1 MLARVSIRWKL
12 IGAFFVA
19 VAAAAALAAVA
30 LSATWSLGDLAQRLY
45 DQPLQAINHARAA
58 QVNFA
63 VLRHADAET
72 DRESRWEDLLSD
84 LAVVEERSGDAP
96 MNGHIDTI
104 RGQLTDWRAAGPGA
118 AASGRVA
125 LGDEIALNL
134 EILVEGAASGGFR
147 FWLEAERLIEQTK
160 LFTMAVVA
168 GVLVAAL
175 AVAFLLA
182 RTIIRPLGRMED
194 AMTRLAAGEGEV
206 SVPDLGRRDEI
217 GSMASA
223 LSVFK
228 TAMAEVR
235 EAKDRAEDAT
245 RAKSEFLAIMSHEI
259 RTPMNGVIGMT
270 RLLLDRDLDPSTRDT
285 ARTVLE
291 SGESLMTIL
300 NDILDHSKLE
310 AGRLDLETVDFDLH
324 RIIGGAVSLMQG
336 RASERGLLLSAE
348 IGDDVPRY
356 LKGDPGRLRQVLL
369 NLIGNA
375 VKFTETGSVRVVA
388 ERRAG
393 AGGVAVSVI
402 DTGIGMDPE
411 TQGRLFRDFSQADAS
426 VARKFGGTGLGL
438 SIAKR
443 IVDRMGGALTV
454 VSARGRGSTFRVEI
468 DLPPGEPVE
477 EEVRES
483 RAVLPPLRIL
493 VAEDNVVNQQVA
505 RGLLER
511 DGHTVTV
518 VATGTAAVAAVREGA
533 FDLVLMDLH
542 MPEMGGIEATR
553 AIRALDGAAASI
565 PIVAATAGAM
575 DHEIRACL
583 DAGMNAAVAKPIDP
597 RALNRAL
604 AAVID
609 PGSVPT
615 DARSS
620 IEAPE
625 ADEEEEEDAS
635 ALLERGTVPF
645 EPVLIDRLADQ
656 LGAEFAEEMAGDF
669 AGTAEEALASIV
681 EARATGDRDSW
692 ADAAHRLKSG
702 AGAVGLREVWRLAE
716 AIEHAAEAGD
726 IHSAAADSDRLADA
740 IRRGRSLLDGHLR
753 GASASAVG
761 AGREQET
768 MGRDAAG

>member
-1 MLARVSIRWKL
+1 MLARVPIRWKL

-30 LSATWSLGDLAQRLY
+30 LSATWSLGGLAQRLY
-45 DQPLQAINHARAA
+45 DQPLQAINHARSA

-63 VLRHADAET
+63 ILRRADAET
-72 DRESRWEDLLSD
+72 DRETRWEDLLSD
-84 LAVVEERSGDAP
+84 LAVVEERSGDSA
-96 MNGHIDTI
+96 MIGHVGTI
-104 RGQLTDWRAAGPGA
+104 RGQLDAWRSAGTGGGDRA
-118 AASGRVA
+118 A

-160 LFTMAVVA
+160 IWTIAVVL

-182 RTIIRPLGRMED
+182 RTIVLPLGRMED
-194 AMTRLAAGEGEV
+194 AMTRLASGEGEV
-206 SVPDLGRRDEI
+206 TVPDVGRGDEI

-270 RLLLDRDLDPSTRDT
+270 RLLMDSDLDPGARDT

-310 AGRLDLETVDFDLH
+310 AGRLDLESVDFDLH
-324 RIIGGAVSLMQG
+324 RIVRGAVSLMQG
-336 RASERGLLLSAE
+336 RASERGLVLSAE

-356 LKGDPGRLRQVLL
+356 LRGDPGRLRQVLL
-369 NLIGNA
+369 NLVGNA
-375 VKFTETGSVRVVA
+375 VKFTETGSVRLVA
-388 ERRAG
+388 ERTPGSGR
-393 AGGVAVSVI
+393 VALSVI
-402 DTGIGMDPE
+402 DTGIGMDAE

-443 IVDRMGGALTV
+443 IVDRMGGSLTV
-454 VSARGRGSTFRVEI
+454 VSARGQGSTFRVEI
-468 DLPPGEPVE
+468 DLPLGAPVDE
-477 EEVRES
+477 TAETS
-483 RAVLPPLRIL
+483 HTALPPLRVL
-493 VAEDNVVNQQVA
+493 VAEDNAVNQQVA
-505 RGLLER
+505 RGLLAR
-511 DGHTVTV
+511 DGHRVTV
-518 VATGTAAVAAVREGA
+518 VETGAAAVVAVRDGA
-533 FDLVLMDLH
+533 FDVVLMDLH

-553 AIRALDGAAASI
+553 AIRALGGPAADV

-583 DAGMNAAVAKPIDP
+583 EAGMNAAVPKPIDP
-597 RALNRAL
+597 RVLNRTL
-604 AAVID
+604 ADVTGADAAPPGD
-609 PGSVPT
+609 PFSDDLET
-615 DARSS
+615 ED
-620 IEAPE
+620 
-625 ADEEEEEDAS
+625 EEDAAS
-635 ALLERGTVPF
+635 VLERGTAPF
-645 EPVLIDRLADQ
+645 EPILIDRLAQQ
-656 LGAEFAEEMAGDF
+656 LGSDFAQEMAEDF
-669 AGTAEEALASIV
+669 AGTADTALSEIAA
-681 EARATGDRDSW
+681 ARTSSDMAAW
-692 ADAAHRLKSG
+692 ADAAHKLKSG
-702 AGAVGLREVWRLAE
+702 AGTVGLREVWRLAE
-716 AIEHAAEAGD
+716 GIEQAAGAGD
-726 IHSAAADSDRLADA
+726 IGGASEASDRLADV
-740 IRRGRSLLDGHLR
+740 IQRGRSLLDRHLSGTATDDER
-753 GASASAVG
+753 IPM
-761 AGREQET
+761 E
-768 MGRDAAG
+768 RDTTG

>member
-19 VAAAAALAAVA
+19 VAASAALAAVA
-30 LSATWSLGDLAQRLY
+30 LSATWSLGGLAQRLY
-45 DQPLQAINHARAA
+45 DQPLQAINHARSA

-63 VLRHADAET
+63 ILRRADAET
-72 DRESRWEDLLSD
+72 DRETRWEDVLSD
-84 LAVVEERSGDAP
+84 LAVVEERSGDSA
-96 MNGHIDTI
+96 MIGHVGTI
-104 RGQLTDWRAAGPGA
+104 RGQLDAWRSAGTGGGDRAA
-118 AASGRVA
+118 
-125 LGDEIALNL
+125 LGNEIALNL

-160 LFTMAVVA
+160 IWTIAVVL

-182 RTIIRPLGRMED
+182 RTIVLPLGRMED
-194 AMTRLAAGEGEV
+194 AMTRLASGEGEV
-206 SVPDLGRRDEI
+206 TVPDVGRGDEI

-270 RLLLDRDLDPSTRDT
+270 RLLMDSDLDPGARDT

-310 AGRLDLETVDFDLH
+310 AGRLDLESVDFDLH
-324 RIIGGAVSLMQG
+324 RIVRGAVSLMQG
-336 RASERGLLLSAE
+336 RASERGLVLSAE

-356 LKGDPGRLRQVLL
+356 LQGDPGRLRQVLL
-369 NLIGNA
+369 NLVGNA
-375 VKFTETGSVRVVA
+375 VKFTETGSVRLVA
-388 ERRAG
+388 ERTPGSGR
-393 AGGVAVSVI
+393 VALSVI
-402 DTGIGMDPE
+402 DTGIGMDAE

-443 IVDRMGGALTV
+443 IVDRMGGSLTV

-468 DLPPGEPVE
+468 DLPLGAPVDE
-477 EEVRES
+477 TVETS
-483 RAVLPPLRIL
+483 HTALPPLRVL
-493 VAEDNVVNQQVA
+493 VAEDNAVNQQVA
-505 RGLLER
+505 RGLLAR
-511 DGHTVTV
+511 DGHSVTIV
-518 VATGTAAVAAVREGA
+518 ETGAAAVAAVRDGT
-533 FDLVLMDLH
+533 FDVVLMDLH

-553 AIRALDGAAASI
+553 AIRALGGPAAAV

-583 DAGMNAAVAKPIDP
+583 EAGMNAAVPKPIDP
-597 RALNRAL
+597 RVLNRTL
-604 AAVID
+604 ADVTGVDAAPPGD
-609 PGSVPT
+609 PL
-615 DARSS
+615 
-620 IEAPE
+620 
-625 ADEEEEEDAS
+625 ADDLDTEDEEDAAS
-635 ALLERGTVPF
+635 VLERGTAPF
-645 EPVLIDRLADQ
+645 EPVLIDRLAQQ
-656 LGAEFAEEMAGDF
+656 LGSDFAQEMAQDF
-669 AGTAEEALASIV
+669 AGTADTALSEIAA
-681 EARATGDRDSW
+681 ARTSSDMAAW
-692 ADAAHRLKSG
+692 ADAAHKLKSG

-716 AIEHAAEAGD
+716 GIEQAAGAGD
-726 IHSAAADSDRLADA
+726 IGSAAEGSDRLSEA
-740 IRRGRSLLDGHLR
+740 IRRGRSLLDRHLSGTALDDER
-753 GASASAVG
+753 TPM
-761 AGREQET
+761 E
-768 MGRDAAG
+768 RDTTG

>member
-30 LSATWSLGDLAQRLY
+30 LTATWSLGGLAQRLY
-45 DQPLQAINHARAA
+45 DEPLQAINHARSA
-58 QVNFA
+58 QLNFA
-63 VLRHADAET
+63 VLRRADAET
-72 DRESRWEDLLSD
+72 DRETRWEDLLSD
-84 LAVVEERSGDAP
+84 LAVVEERSGDTA
-96 MNGHIDTI
+96 MIGHVGTI
-104 RGQLTDWRAAGPGA
+104 RGQLADWRSAG
-118 AASGRVA
+118 SGPVPSDRMA
-125 LGDEIALNL
+125 LGDEIALNM

-147 FWLEAERLIEQTK
+147 FWLEAERLIDQTK
-160 LFTMAVVA
+160 LWTIAVVC
-168 GVLVAAL
+168 GVLIAAL

-182 RTIIRPLGRMED
+182 RTIVLPLGRMEH
-194 AMTRLAAGEGEV
+194 AMTRLASGEGEV
-206 SVPDLGRRDEI
+206 AVPDVGRGDEI

-270 RLLLDRDLDPSTRDT
+270 RLLMDNDLAPDARET

-310 AGRLDLETVDFDLH
+310 AGRLDLEAADFDLY
-324 RIIGGAVSLMQG
+324 RIIQAAVSLMQG
-336 RASERGLLLSAE
+336 RASERGLVLSAE

-356 LKGDPGRLRQVLL
+356 LCGDPGRLRQVLL
-369 NLIGNA
+369 NLLGNA
-375 VKFTETGSVRVVA
+375 VKFTESGSVRLVA
-388 ERRAG
+388 ERVPGSGR
-393 AGGVAVSVI
+393 VALSVI
-402 DTGIGMDPE
+402 DTGIGMDAE

-443 IVDRMGGALTV
+443 IVDRMGGSLTV
-454 VSARGRGSTFRVEI
+454 VSARGRGSTFRVEL
-468 DLPPGEPVE
+468 DLPQGQPVE
-477 EEVRES
+477 EVGQED
-483 RAVLPPLRIL
+483 RATLPPLNVL

-505 RGLLER
+505 RGLLGR
-511 DGHTVTV
+511 DGHAVVV
-518 VATGTAAVAAVREGA
+518 VATGAAAVAAVREGG

-553 AIRALDGAAASI
+553 AIRSLDGPVASI

-597 RALNRAL
+597 RVLNRTL
-604 AAVID
+604 AGVI
-609 PGSVPT
+609 GVGVFPT
-615 DARSS
+615 GAELSD
-620 IEAPE
+620 
-625 ADEEEEEDAS
+625 ADEEVEEDAV
-635 ALLERGTVPF
+635 ALLERGGAPF

-656 LGAEFAEEMAGDF
+656 LGADFAEEMAADF
-669 AGTAEEALASIV
+669 AGAAEEALASIAD
-681 EARATGDRDSW
+681 ARAAQDKVAW
-692 ADAAHRLKSG
+692 ADAAHKLKSG
-702 AGAVGLREVWRLAE
+702 AGAIGLREVWRLAE
-716 AIEHAAEAGD
+716 GIEQAAEAGD
-726 IHSAAADSDRLADA
+726 IGRASEASDGLAEV
-740 IRRGRSLLDGHLR
+740 IRRGRLLLDQHLR
-753 GASASAVG
+753 AAMDGSP
-761 AGREQET
+761 T
-768 MGRDAAG
+768 PIGRDAI